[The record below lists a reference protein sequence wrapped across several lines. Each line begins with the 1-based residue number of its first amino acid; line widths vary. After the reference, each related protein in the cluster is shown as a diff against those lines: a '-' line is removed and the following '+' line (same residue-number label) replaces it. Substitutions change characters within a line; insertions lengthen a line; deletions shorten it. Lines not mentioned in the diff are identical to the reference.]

1 MVTRWP
7 VSSSTSRRA
16 AVIAS
21 SPAASFP
28 LGSPHPP
35 SLRNWTTANCGV
47 RSLRSTIP
55 PAARIG
61 TRDLSL
67 RSFIRTQS
75 TCREPF
81 AGTSRFVTHI
91 DCCTPVP
98 PAQTSRLPSE
108 CDAQVTLDELLET
121 EPQLLCLN
129 VATRNSRTAF
139 TVAWYAP

>member
-1 MVTRWP
+1 M
-7 VSSSTSRRA
+7 
-16 AVIAS
+16 
-21 SPAASFP
+21 
-28 LGSPHPP
+28 
-35 SLRNWTTANCGV
+35 ANCGL

-61 TRDLSL
+61 TRDLTL

-75 TCREPF
+75 TRRELF

-91 DCCTPVP
+91 DCCSLCP
-98 PAQTSRLPSE
+98 PAQMLRLPSE

-121 EPQLLCLN
+121 WPQLLSLK
-129 VATRNSRTAF
+129 VDTRNSPTAF